1 MERMKSGIPGL
12 DEMIEGG
19 FRRNSTTLVS
29 GGCGSGKSTFCMQFV
44 YSGAAAGEPGVYIT
58 FEEFP
63 ENMKESMLRY
73 GWNIDE
79 LEKKKQMKILR
90 LDPMEVV
97 HVIKEDYGPIV
108 NAVSELKAKRV
119 VIDSMSSIEAMIEN
133 DFEKR
138 RNVLELTRWLKDNN
152 CTSLLIGESEQDPN
166 VYSRQGVIE
175 FAVDGVIVLY
185 NIRRES
191 ARHRALE
198 VLKMRG
204 TNHMNKIVPFVIKD
218 GIELMP
224 KQKLF
229 GV

>member
-1 MERMKSGIPGL
+1 MKSGIPGL

-79 LEKKKQMKILR
+79 MEKKKQMKILR